1 MSDANTATE
10 VSVRADDED
19 CSTSSGHGQLVR
31 KLEHDF
37 VSARSF
43 WALAQS
49 RGRGTSHDHQTGF
62 TSTMSLEEVDAAGC
76 SAILDGGLER
86 APPHRCWT

>member
-1 MSDANTATE
+1 MLDQL
-10 VSVRADDED
+10 
-19 CSTSSGHGQLVR
+19 GHGQLVR

-62 TSTMSLEEVDAAGC
+62 PSTMSLEEVDAAGC
-76 SAILDGGLER
+76 SAMYSTVDWASER
-86 APPHRCWT
+86 RRIDAGHER

>member
-1 MSDANTATE
+1 MRMMKIARPARP
-10 VSVRADDED
+10 RAAR
-19 CSTSSGHGQLVR
+19 R

-62 TSTMSLEEVDAAGC
+62 PSTMSLEEVDAAGC

>member
-1 MSDANTATE
+1 MLDQL
-10 VSVRADDED
+10 
-19 CSTSSGHGQLVR
+19 GHGQLVR

-62 TSTMSLEEVDAAGC
+62 PSTMSLEEVDAAGC

-86 APPHRCWT
+86 ASDEGQATHWIPVKMRLLFCASSG

>member
-1 MSDANTATE
+1 M
-10 VSVRADDED
+10 RADDEA
-19 CSTSSGHGQLVR
+19 CSTSSATGTLVR

-43 WALAQS
+43 WALVQS

-62 TSTMSLEEVDAAGC
+62 PSTMSLEEVDAAGC
-76 SAILDGGLER
+76 SAMLTPQPYEVYR
-86 APPHRCWT
+86 